1 MDMTNRGRVLLLAF
15 SLVAAPALRGQATES
30 SISKELPLLGGAAA
44 LPPARGAPVD
54 PNRPAPIAAAD
65 RPVAIVQT
73 AKDIRS
79 LPAGPKKVKLA
90 DTLLRDASQGEVGT
104 EALQASADALAQAL
118 TESPQ
123 PPAKDG
129 TPAAPYMDLARGE
142 HITLLATSLK
152 DAQMDKAV
160 EVVAANDADAAKADF
175 TLKDLNNKK
184 VTLSALKGKI
194 VLINFWSTQCIPCK
208 PEMQDLDLIY
218 SHYAQQGL
226 VVLSINGDNPFA
238 TSSYLNSKNY
248 HPQVLSDDG
257 KTAKQFHVDE
267 TKPEGLPRTFV
278 FNRDGKLV
286 AESIDMCTQRQ
297 FFAMLGLAGLKPN

>member
-1 MDMTNRGRVLLLAF
+1 
-15 SLVAAPALRGQATES
+15 
-30 SISKELPLLGGAAA
+30 
-44 LPPARGAPVD
+44 
-54 PNRPAPIAAAD
+54 
-65 RPVAIVQT
+65 
-73 AKDIRS
+73 
-79 LPAGPKKVKLA
+79 
-90 DTLLRDASQGEVGT
+90 
-104 EALQASADALAQAL
+104 
-118 TESPQ
+118 
-123 PPAKDG
+123 
-129 TPAAPYMDLARGE
+129 MDLARVE

-160 EVVAANDADAAKADF
+160 ETVAANDADAAKADF

-208 PEMQDLDLIY
+208 AEMQDLDLIY
-218 SHYAQQGL
+218 THYAQQGL

-238 TSSYLNSKNY
+238 TSTYLNGKNY

-257 KTAKQFHVDE
+257 KAAKQFHVEE

-297 FFAMLGLAGLKPN
+297 FFAMLGVAGLKPN